1 MMRRYLQS
9 FVLLAGILFSVPTYA
24 HHLAVIVAKDANVD
38 SVTSTNLRKMVKS
51 ESRKWPNGND
61 VVVVL
66 TKDSAV
72 TMEVLA
78 HLCHMTEP
86 ALKEF
91 IAAHPSSI
99 VVVDSDA
106 ALLELVKSKRGALGL
121 VDVHAIHDKSV
132 QVLKVDGKLPL
143 DQGYLPH

>member
-1 MMRRYLQS
+1 MRRYLQLA
-9 FVLLAGILFSVPTYA
+9 VLLAGALSSVPGYA
-24 HHLAVIVAKDANVD
+24 HHVAVVVAKDANVD
-38 SVTSTNLRKMVKS
+38 SVTSAELRKMVKF

-61 VVVVL
+61 IVVVV
-66 TKDSAV
+66 TKDSAA

-91 IAAHPSSI
+91 IAAHPNSI
-99 VVVDSDA
+99 VVVDSEA
-106 ALLELVKSKRGALGL
+106 ALFKMVESRPGALGL
-121 VDVHAIHDKSV
+121 VDFHAIHDKSV
-132 QVLKVDGKLPL
+132 HVLKVDGKLPL

>member
-1 MMRRYLQS
+1 MRRYLQLA
-9 FVLLAGILFSVPTYA
+9 VLLAGALCSVPCYA
-24 HHLAVIVAKDANVD
+24 HHVAVVVAKDANVD
-38 SVTSTNLRKMVKS
+38 SVTSSDLRKMVKF

-66 TKDSAV
+66 TKDSAASL
-72 TMEVLA
+72 EVLA

-91 IAAHPSSI
+91 IAAHPNSI
-99 VVVDSDA
+99 IVVDSEA
-106 ALLELVKSKRGALGL
+106 ALFKMVESRPGALGL
-121 VDVHAIHDKSV
+121 VDFHAIHDKSV